1 MWTCPIH
8 EIYSGPKKLHY
19 RKIIMKI
26 SCCRAAILKCKFFF
40 AWPIPGCIRSRPH
53 SNIVRSSQI
62 FTYRVVY
69 TLHVSAIEIS
79 WAAVWAVTHP
89 DVGDAVV
96 LAPVSEDLRADVH
109 VRHHLARP
117 LHDHHLDE
125 PALVEVS
132 VETAVP
138 LRVDCLLALH
148 VLHADVCKRR
158 ESVRT
163 CSVSHVAGLPCW
175 KSIWWLETT
184 Q

>member
-1 MWTCPIH
+1 MPTSTFKHI
-8 EIYSGPKKLHY
+8 
-19 RKIIMKI
+19 
-26 SCCRAAILKCKFFF
+26 A
-40 AWPIPGCIRSRPH
+40 
-53 SNIVRSSQI
+53 RSSQI

-163 CSVSHVAGLPCW
+163 CSVSRVAGLPCW
-175 KSIWWLETT
+175 KSTGGWRRRNNQSIYITPYVPGWLHVRRAFFYTRIYRIRPN
-184 Q
+184 